1 MKYIKQDITT
11 VERGVIIH
19 GVNCLGVMGSGVA
32 LALRNAFPIIFEQFS
47 GMPTGKDMLGTT
59 HIIGVKQPDLYVA
72 NCYTQVN
79 FGSENIRYADL
90 DSVKKCVT
98 DCYEFAAIHDLPV
111 CSAKIASLR
120 GGLDW
125 DTEVEPIFLELNKEY
140 EDLDVAI
147 YYI

>member
-1 MKYIKQDITT
+1 
-11 VERGVIIH
+11 
-19 GVNCLGVMGSGVA
+19 MGSGVA
-32 LALRNAFPIIFEQFS
+32 LAIRNAFPVVYEKFKDA
-47 GMPTGKDMLGTT
+47 PTGKDMLGTT
-59 HIIGVKQPDLYVA
+59 HMITVKDDLYVA

-79 FGSENIRYADL
+79 YGSDNRRYADL
-90 DSVKKCVT
+90 DAVRKCLT
-98 DCYEFAAIHDLPV
+98 DCYDFADLMQLPL

-140 EDLDVAI
+140 TNVDVAI